1 MSGSIQRAL
10 GPMEVIAVDGAPSTT
25 VNAVDRGR
33 EWLGLVARA
42 LGKAGVSHKAA
53 AADLA
58 IDPGLFSAQLAGAE
72 GKHLS
77 FGRMRNLSPAFWR
90 ELIVL
95 IADFHGLPLGSTQ
108 QDVEDAAIGRL
119 VREAVTRCR

>member
-1 MSGSIQRAL
+1 MKSMLQRAL

-25 VNAVDRGR
+25 VNGVDRGR

-53 AADLA
+53 AADLE
-58 IDPGLFSAQLAGAE
+58 IDPGLFSAQLSGAE

-77 FGRMRNLSPAFWR
+77 FGRMRNLPPAFWR

-95 IADFHGLPLGSTQ
+95 VADFHEIPIGGTQ
-108 QDVEDAAIGRL
+108 QDTEDAAIGRL